1 MRIPAKR
8 AGRPIRIATEL
19 LVAITVVTL
28 GIATG
33 HAVPPPPP
41 NPSDSDIA
49 QAGADVDATVGQVGV
64 LINQVATAEQQLQ
77 LLDDAVAARREAVNK
92 ALVDLQVARDA
103 ADTAAHAVTNCQR
116 DLTDAGVQVGDAH
129 NEFDKFVSQVY
140 MRPGSTSLI
149 SYMAAP
155 TPEVALARAQVLT
168 IASKSQQQVVDG
180 LRRAQVDQANKTS
193 AAKQAQQAA
202 DAAAADADAKKV
214 EAQGAVAAAKA
225 EFDQQAARRNGLQQQ
240 RDSAQQRLD
249 TARSQVAGLQSQ
261 RDTYLAWDQQRRT
274 EEAQARAAA
283 VAAAARVA
291 ADRASNDRAS
301 ETGSGR
307 RPHTQLNSSPAPPRT
322 GQPPTRPS
330 GSRSDLVEIVVD
342 RAMSQLGVE
351 YAWGGGDEDGA
362 TLGIRDGGVA
372 DSYGDYNKTG
382 FDCSGL
388 MIYAFAGIGVSLP
401 HYSGYQYSM
410 GSRVPVADRER
421 GDMLFW
427 GSGGSEH
434 VALYVGNGKM
444 VEAPES
450 GEVVRVAAVRE
461 GGIMPYAIR
470 IIS

>member
-8 AGRPIRIATEL
+8 QLRPGRLATEL
-19 LVAITVVTL
+19 LAAMIVVAVGMT
-28 GIATG
+28 TG
-33 HAVPPPPP
+33 HATPPPP
-41 NPSDSDIA
+41 NPSDSEIA
-49 QAGADVDATVGQVGV
+49 QAGADVDATVGEVGA

-92 ALVDLQVARDA
+92 ALVDLQIARDA
-103 ADTAAHAVTNCQR
+103 ADAAAQAVGSCQR
-116 DLTDAGVQVGDAH
+116 ELTDAGVQVGTAH
-129 NEFDKFVSQVY
+129 KQFDRYVAQVY

-155 TPEVALARAQVLT
+155 SPEIALARAQVLT
-168 IASKSQQQVVDG
+168 IASKTQQQVVDG
-180 LRRAQVDQANKTS
+180 LRRAQVHQANKTS

-202 DAAAADADAKKV
+202 DAAAADAETKKTDA
-214 EAQGAVAAAKA
+214 QNAVAAAQA
-225 EFDQQAARRNGLQQQ
+225 EFDQQTVRRNTLMQQ
-240 RDSAQQRLD
+240 RDSAQQRLE

-261 RDTYLAWDQQRRT
+261 RDTYLAWDEQRRKD
-274 EEAQARAAA
+274 EAAARAAA
-283 VAAAARVA
+283 VAAAARVN
-291 ADRASNDRAS
+291 ADRSANDLASLAAS
-301 ETGSGR
+301 GH
-307 RPHTQLNSSPAPPRT
+307 RPHTQLGNSPPPPRYT
-322 GQPPTRPS
+322 LTRPS
-330 GSRSDLVEIVVD
+330 GSRAALVETVVD

-362 TLGIRDGGVA
+362 TLGIRDGGTA

-388 MIYAFAGIGVSLP
+388 MIYAFAGVGVSLP
-401 HYSGYQYSM
+401 HYSGYQYTM

-427 GSGGSEH
+427 GPGGSQH

-444 VEAPES
+444 VEAPQS
-450 GEVVRVAAVRE
+450 GDVVRVSAVRE
-461 GGIMPYAIR
+461 DGIMPYAVR

>member
-8 AGRPIRIATEL
+8 QLRPGRLATEL
-19 LVAITVVTL
+19 LAAMIVVAVGMT
-28 GIATG
+28 TG
-33 HAVPPPPP
+33 HATPPPPP
-41 NPSDSDIA
+41 NPSDSEIA
-49 QAGADVDATVGQVGV
+49 QAGADVDATVGEVGA

-92 ALVDLQVARDA
+92 ALVDLQIARDA
-103 ADTAAHAVTNCQR
+103 ADAAAQAVGNCQR
-116 DLTDAGVQVGDAH
+116 ELTDAGVQVGTAH
-129 NEFDKFVSQVY
+129 RQFDKYVAQVY

-155 TPEVALARAQVLT
+155 SPEIALARAQVLT
-168 IASKSQQQVVDG
+168 IASRTQQQVVGG

-193 AAKQAQQAA
+193 AAKQAQQVA
-202 DAAAADADAKKV
+202 DAAAADAETKKTDA
-214 EAQGAVAAAKA
+214 QHAVAAAQA
-225 EFDQQAARRNGLQQQ
+225 EFDQQTVQRNTLMQQ
-240 RDSAQQRLD
+240 RDSAQQRLE

-261 RDTYLAWDQQRRT
+261 RDTYLAWDDQRRKD
-274 EEAQARAAA
+274 EAAARAAA
-283 VAAAARVA
+283 VAAAARVN
-291 ADRASNDRAS
+291 ADRAAS
-301 ETGSGR
+301 DLASLAASGH
-307 RPHTQLNSSPAPPRT
+307 RPHTQLGDSPPPPRYT
-322 GQPPTRPS
+322 LTRPS
-330 GSRSDLVEIVVD
+330 GSRSALVETVVD

-362 TLGIRDGGVA
+362 TLGIRDGGTA

-388 MIYAFAGIGVSLP
+388 MIYAFAGVGVSLP
-401 HYSGYQYSM
+401 HYSGYQYTM

-427 GSGGSEH
+427 GPGGSQH

-444 VEAPES
+444 VEAPQS
-450 GEVVRVAAVRE
+450 GEVVRVSAVRE
-461 GGIMPYAIR
+461 DGIMPYAVR